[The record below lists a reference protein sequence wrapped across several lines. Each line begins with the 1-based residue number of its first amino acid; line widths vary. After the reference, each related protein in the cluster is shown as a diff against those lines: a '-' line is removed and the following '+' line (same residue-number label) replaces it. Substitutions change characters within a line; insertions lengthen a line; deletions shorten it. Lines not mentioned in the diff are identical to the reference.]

1 MSSFLKPAL
10 FIKPALHSAAGL
22 SLLTLAALLAS
33 PSVQAQGLTLGAPA
47 SSPGASGAGTI
58 SGSGT
63 IVSGNYAFGGGAT
76 AATENYSSVDAY
88 GAGSAA
94 STVALQ
100 TGGSI
105 AALTLYDDSQA
116 AITGGNITNLLIAS
130 GQQPD
135 PFNTAG
141 FSITGGSVG
150 TISQYSAGGVGS
162 ISGGTVGS
170 ISAFQYRNSLLSISG
185 GTVGSATVSS
195 QAFTN
200 HAIVSGGDIGT
211 FNLDG
216 SALVMSGGSIND
228 LNLKISPSTTRD
240 VNVSDATITGGHVA
254 AISAV
259 GSFLYDPPIFN
270 NPHYATCTI
279 QGGTFGTL
287 TSRYYGGYNIDGT
300 NLQLFSNG
308 LVTGTLS
315 DGEMLSAN
323 FTNTDGNGF
332 IDFNGVAA
340 VPQAVPEASTTV
352 SLGLLLM
359 LGAGGLALAKRRRSV
374 IAPSA

>member
-1 MSSFLKPAL
+1 MSSLL
-10 FIKPALHSAAGL
+10 KPALHSAAGL

-33 PSVQAQGLTLGAPA
+33 PAAQAQGLTLGAPA

-58 SGSGT
+58 SGGGT
-63 IVSGNYAFGGGAT
+63 SVSGNYAFSGGAST
-76 AATENYSSVDAY
+76 ATANYSSVDAY

-100 TGGSI
+100 SGGSI

-116 AITGGNITNLLIAS
+116 LVYGGSVTNLLTAS

-141 FSITGGSVG
+141 FSITGGSVS
-150 TISQYSAGGVGS
+150 TIFDGSQGLGS
-162 ISGGTVGS
+162 ISGGTIGS
-170 ISAFQYRNSLLSISG
+170 VTDRAPGGNLLNISG
-185 GTVGSATVSS
+185 GTVGAATLSS
-195 QAFTN
+195 LTFTN
-200 HAIVSGGDIGT
+200 MAAVSGGSIGT

-216 SALVMSGGSIND
+216 SALNMSGGSLD
-228 LNLKISPSTTRD
+228 SLVLNTSPEGSTGV
-240 VNVSDATITGGHVA
+240 VNTSNATITGGHVA
-254 AISAV
+254 EISAF
-259 GSFLYDPPIFN
+259 GFFQYNPPIFDA
-270 NPHYATCTI
+270 PQYATCTI

-287 TSRYYGGYNIDGT
+287 ASAYYGGYDIDGT
-300 NLQLFSNG
+300 NLQLFSSG
-308 LVTGTLS
+308 LVTGTLL
-315 DGEMLSAN
+315 DGETLNAN

-340 VPQAVPEASTTV
+340 IPQAVPEASTTI

-359 LGAGGLALAKRRRSV
+359 LGAGGIIASRRRSV